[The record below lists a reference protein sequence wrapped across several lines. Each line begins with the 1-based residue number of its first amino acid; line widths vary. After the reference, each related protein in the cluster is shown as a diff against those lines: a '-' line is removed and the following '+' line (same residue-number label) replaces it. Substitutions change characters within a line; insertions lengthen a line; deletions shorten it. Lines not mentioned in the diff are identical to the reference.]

1 MKGLNIFLCWDS
13 ANFIAHFASYK
24 NLTSSVLLLDGV
36 DQLWFCRMAELGFA
50 VGLLAPYDLWP
61 AMACW
66 GFGIGSGFRGL
77 VHSGVGL
84 VSIFG
89 EFSFSAGGAFILAG
103 GLGTGLS
110 FLGV

>member
-1 MKGLNIFLCWDS
+1 
-13 ANFIAHFASYK
+13 
-24 NLTSSVLLLDGV
+24 
-36 DQLWFCRMAELGFA
+36 MAELGFA
-50 VGLLAPYDLWP
+50 VGLLAPCDLWP

-77 VHSGVGL
+77 VHSGVRGGRL

-103 GLGTGLS
+103 GGGGGGGGWALGYHSMGFRQ
-110 FLGV
+110 FLHIS